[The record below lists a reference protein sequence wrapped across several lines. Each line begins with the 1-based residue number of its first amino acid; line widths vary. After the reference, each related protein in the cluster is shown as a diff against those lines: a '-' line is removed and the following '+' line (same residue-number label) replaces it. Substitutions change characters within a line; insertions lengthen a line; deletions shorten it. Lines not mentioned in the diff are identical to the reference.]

1 MTQYSTLYEKC
12 LSKLEDPTLAM
23 LPEEDLEEMLH
34 GYLMSAIAKHRK
46 CEHNLSDR
54 DEELKQFNSDLSD
67 LEIEILS
74 ILMVREWIS
83 VQLHSVVNTLQVF
96 GGKEE
101 KLGFIS
107 SVRCIGKPCSV
118 FLRICWNTLRVVI
131 PKRRDEICSNGN
143 GLKSLQIGQSAG
155 KMRIVSPST
164 TVG

>member
-1 MTQYSTLYEKC
+1 MATPYETIYNRA
-12 LSKLEDPTLAM
+12 LSKIEDPTLAM
-23 LPEEDLEEMLH
+23 LPEEDLENMLH

-46 CEHNLSDR
+46 CEHDLSDR

-101 KLGFIS
+101 KFYSQS
-107 SVRCIGKPCSV
+107 SHLAE
-118 FLRICWNTLRVVI
+118 LRALDESLRLEAQQLS
-131 PKRRDEICSNGN
+131 RDYSYIDNDYFD
-143 GLKSLQIGQSAG
+143 
-155 KMRIVSPST
+155 
-164 TVG
+164 